1 MAPHEMTGTTTQ
13 SHSAR
18 DELEVAGIYSPPLG
32 SRPAKRAPA
41 WAMLMQSRER
51 RLWTLALA
59 VTVLVG
65 ATAVGLL
72 YADDASKQSTI
83 RSLQTSNE
91 SVTGR
96 NLILQDQLQKTQAN
110 LTATLQELANTKAQL
125 DHPTVGT
132 WTKPQ
137 TIPNNMTYLA
147 SGVPDAFTL
156 HLQLTSSAPIDVSIE
171 SVEAFASGV
180 DCVRNGQASTDW
192 CMHRQQGIDV
202 SWLGKT
208 SINYDFHKAE
218 GCADY
223 VVVVTAPSPAT
234 VTPNV
239 SVTYNPASAPTGTCA
254 S

>member
-1 MAPHEMTGTTTQ
+1 MAPRHMTENTASRNSG
-13 SHSAR
+13 R
-18 DELEVAGIYSPPLG
+18 DELEAAGIYSPPLHP
-32 SRPAKRAPA
+32 RPAGHPSP
-41 WAMLMQSRER
+41 WATFLRSRER

-59 VTVLVG
+59 VVLLAG
-65 ATAVGLL
+65 ATAVGLIS
-72 YADDASKQSTI
+72 ADDLSKQATI

-96 NLILQDQLQKTQAN
+96 NLILQDQVQKTQSN
-110 LTATLQELANTKAQL
+110 LTASLQELANTRAQL
-125 DHPTVGT
+125 DHPTVVT
-132 WTKPQ
+132 WNKSQ

-147 SGVPDAFTL
+147 AGAPDAFTL
-156 HLQLTSSAPIDVSIE
+156 HLRLTSSGPIDVSIE
-171 SVEAFASGV
+171 SIEAFASGV

-208 SINYDFHKAE
+208 SITYDFHKAE

-223 VVVVTAPSPAT
+223 VVVVTAPSAAT

-239 SVTYNPASAPTGTCA
+239 SVTYNPATGATGTCA
-254 S
+254 